1 MDLVKVMSSLT
12 EITLQ
17 LIYKKLEEI
26 LAEIKG
32 REKILNENDVFIRK
46 EKLITQEQF
55 NAAMTEVMNLINKK
69 KS

>member
-1 MDLVKVMSSLT
+1 MSSIT

-26 LAEIKG
+26 LAAIK
-32 REKILNENDVFIRK
+32 RQEKP
-46 EKLITQEQF
+46 ITQEQF
-55 NAAMTEVMNLINKK
+55 NAAMKDVIDLINKK